1 MPEIRRHVAVLV
13 NPVAGRGA
21 GEAQGLAAVAR
32 LRERGVEARDY
43 EGTDAADTVRL
54 AAKAI
59 EAEPDVLAV
68 VGGEG
73 TLASVLLPVLES
85 GVALALLG
93 GGTGNDLA
101 RAHGIPADPV
111 GAADVILDG
120 RRRRVDT
127 GTITADDGTV
137 RHFLTIVCAGFD
149 SRVAERT
156 NRMTWPRGAA
166 RYVVAKYL
174 EAIGL
179 RTFDY
184 VLLTDGDRL
193 ERPGHLVAVGLT
205 PYYGGGTP
213 ICPDADPA
221 DGLLDVTLV
230 GPTGRRGLVTLDP
243 LIQKGQHLSHPLV
256 TSARAASVRLEAP
269 AGLVAY
275 ADGERVGP
283 LPLTVAAHRERL
295 TLCVP

>member
-1 MPEIRRHVAVLV
+1 MLAWTC
-13 NPVAGRGA
+13 GRS
-21 GEAQGLAAVAR
+21 
-32 LRERGVEARDY
+32 
-43 EGTDAADTVRL
+43 TVSTST
-54 AAKAI
+54 
-59 EAEPDVLAV
+59 PD
-68 VGGEG
+68 
-73 TLASVLLPVLES
+73 
-85 GVALALLG
+85 
-93 GGTGNDLA
+93 
-101 RAHGIPADPV
+101 H
-111 GAADVILDG
+111 
-120 RRRRVDT
+120 
-127 GTITADDGTV
+127 GTV
-137 RHFLTIVCAGFD
+137 RHFRTIVCAGFD
-149 SRVAERT
+149 ARVAERA

-166 RYVVAKYL
+166 RYGVAMYL
-174 EAIGL
+174 EASGL

-184 VLLTDGDRL
+184 VLVTAGDRL

-243 LIQKGQHLSHPLV
+243 LVQRGQHLSHPLV

-283 LPLTVAAHRERL
+283 LPLTVQAHRETL